1 MQTQLFENLMTR
13 NRWGELGIVS
23 STGFEFAFIIICH
36 NVHRIDLI
44 QICGRW

>member
-13 NRWGELGIVS
+13 DRWGELGIVS
-23 STGFEFAFIIICH
+23 SIGFEFEFIISCH

-44 QICGRW
+44 QIGGLW